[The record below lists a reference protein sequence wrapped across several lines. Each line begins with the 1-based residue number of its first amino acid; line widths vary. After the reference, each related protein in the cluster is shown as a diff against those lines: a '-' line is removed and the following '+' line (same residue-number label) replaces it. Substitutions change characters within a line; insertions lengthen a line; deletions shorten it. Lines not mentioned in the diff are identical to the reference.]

1 MNPSP
6 PSILIVEDE
15 VIVAADLA
23 GKLDQLG
30 YRVAA
35 TTATGEQAV
44 ELARQHRPDLVL
56 MDIRLAGAMDGI
68 AAAAA
73 IRRELDL
80 PVIFLTA
87 HSDAATISQA
97 RQTGASAYV
106 RKPFDDRELRTRIDQ
121 ALRTH
126 GSERR
131 RREGGS

>member
-23 GKLDQLG
+23 NKLDQLG

-35 TTATGEQAV
+35 TTASGERGV

-56 MDIRLAGAMDGI
+56 MDIRLAGAMDGV

-73 IRRELDL
+73 IRRELGL

-97 RQTGASAYV
+97 HQTGASAYV

-121 ALRTH
+121 VLRTH
-126 GSERR
+126 DAKRR
-131 RREGGS
+131 RREGES